1 MCCDNGLAFLKAF
14 YRRVHVVGKFL
25 VEFVV
30 LVIGFALLI
39 KGADIFVDGASGVA
53 ELFGIPELI
62 IGLTVVAMGT
72 SAPEAA
78 VSITSALKG
87 NADIAIGN
95 VLGSNI
101 LNVLLVLGVTA
112 LVKPI
117 AVGEST
123 RKIEIPFLIFI
134 SAIFLVFSNKQYVSR
149 LEGLA
154 LWALFIFYLAYTIRV
169 ALKAQ
174 KEGGADSVETGV
186 DTSDKKKQPAWKLI
200 IFIIVGIAMIV
211 SGSNLSVDAAS
222 EIALLLGVSKRLIA
236 LTVVAFGT
244 SLPELVT
251 SVMAAR
257 KGNADIAIGN
267 IVGSNIFNY
276 LFIIGTTA
284 LIIPVPFDPKFRID
298 AFLVILVEA
307 LLLALVTRTKKLT
320 RPGAALML
328 VCYAGYL
335 VYLIR

>member
-1 MCCDNGLAFLKAF
+1 M
-14 YRRVHVVGKFL
+14 GKIL
-25 VEFVV
+25 LELII

-39 KGADIFVDGASGVA
+39 KGADVFVDGAAGVA

-87 NADIAIGN
+87 SADIAIGN
-95 VLGSNI
+95 VLGSNL

-134 SAIFLVFSNKQYVSR
+134 SAIFLIFSNKQYVTR

-154 LWALFIFYLAYTIRV
+154 LWALFILYISYTIRV

-174 KEGGADSVETGV
+174 NEGGQGQAEDEENGG
-186 DTSDKKKQPAWKLI
+186 KKKQPAWKLLL
-200 IFIIVGIAMIV
+200 FIVLGIAMIV
-211 SGSNLSVDAAS
+211 GGSNLSVDAAS

-284 LIIPVPFDPKFRID
+284 LIIPVPFDPKFRLD

-307 LLLALVTRTKKLT
+307 LLLALVSKTKKLT

-328 VCYAGYL
+328 ACYAGYL
-335 VYLIR
+335 VYLII

>member
-1 MCCDNGLAFLKAF
+1 M
-14 YRRVHVVGKFL
+14 GKIL
-25 VEFVV
+25 LELII

-39 KGADIFVDGASGVA
+39 KGADVFVDGAAGIA

-87 NADIAIGN
+87 SADIAIGN
-95 VLGSNI
+95 VLGSNL

-134 SAIFLVFSNKQYVSR
+134 SAIFLIFSNKQYVTR

-154 LWALFIFYLAYTIRV
+154 LWALFILYLAYTIRV

-174 KEGGADSVETGV
+174 KEGGQEQAETEAETG
-186 DTSDKKKQPAWKLI
+186 KKKQPAWKLV

-211 SGSNLSVDAAS
+211 GGSNLSVDAAS

-257 KGNADIAIGN
+257 KGNSDIAIGN

-284 LIIPVPFDPKFRID
+284 LIIPVPFDPKFRLD
-298 AFLVILVEA
+298 AFLVILVES
-307 LLLALVTRTKKLT
+307 LLLALVSKTKKLT

-328 VCYAGYL
+328 ACYAGYL
-335 VYLIR
+335 VYLII